1 MKVIVISLGGS
12 LIIPDKIDF
21 SFLREFQKE
30 VRKNYKECR
39 FVVVTG
45 GGSVARKY
53 ISALRKENK
62 SEKELANAGMGA
74 TRMNAR
80 FLMQLFGKEANN
92 SLPMNM
98 EEVANNLH
106 KNKIVICG
114 ALRYA
119 PNETSDGTAAKLANF
134 LKCDFINMTNVNGL
148 YTADPKTD
156 KNAKFISKINWKDF
170 DKMANKR
177 KFEAGQHFILD
188 QAAAKIIK
196 EHKIRTYIIGNNVR
210 NIGNII
216 RKNKFIGTEISG

>member
-1 MKVIVISLGGS
+1 MKIIVISLGGS

-21 SFLREFQKE
+21 SFLHKFKKE

-62 SEKELANAGMGA
+62 PESELANAGMAA
-74 TRMNAR
+74 TRMNAK
-80 FLMQLFGKEANN
+80 FLMQLFGKEAND

-98 EEVANNLH
+98 EEVANNLN

-119 PNETSDGTAAKLANF
+119 DKETSDGTAAKLANF
-134 LKCDFINMTNVNGL
+134 LKCDFINMTNVKGL
-148 YTADPKTD
+148 YTADPRKD
-156 KNAKFISKINWKDF
+156 KNAKFVSKISWRDF
-170 DKMANKR
+170 DKMANKS
-177 KFEAGQHFILD
+177 KFEAGQHFVLD
-188 QAAAKIIK
+188 QTAAKIIK
-196 EHKIRTYIIGNNVR
+196 EHKIRTYIIGNNVK
-210 NIGNII
+210 NIGNIV
-216 RKNKFIGTEISG
+216 RKKKFIGTLIAG